1 MNEPCCICLEDIN
14 APPKQAVITLNC
26 NHHLHNACFTQYVV
40 FHIDEE
46 SDLRC
51 PLCRSMMVDYANQAA
66 VFYIYFTA
74 KNGINPVLF
83 IVTIFG
89 LFIVFMGVLAWMD
102 VDDY

>member
-1 MNEPCCICLEDIN
+1 
-14 APPKQAVITLNC
+14 
-26 NHHLHNACFTQYVV
+26 
-40 FHIDEE
+40 
-46 SDLRC
+46 
-51 PLCRSMMVDYANQAA
+51 MMVDYAIQAA

>member
-1 MNEPCCICLEDIN
+1 
-14 APPKQAVITLNC
+14 
-26 NHHLHNACFTQYVV
+26 
-40 FHIDEE
+40 
-46 SDLRC
+46 
-51 PLCRSMMVDYANQAA
+51 MMVDYANQAA